1 MIEQV
6 TGQAIID
13 EIINNMHQGLEPL
26 HNTTLVPSIFNI
38 HLHPEDYERLQGILP
53 VITRE
58 ADSALGEELARL
70 NKKGWPFALKKRLPR
85 YQTAQDRW
93 VINFFRDA
101 DDDVQKGEILIDSQL
116 AFPAKPDYGV
126 GGQTVRIRTIRS
138 NVGESKSLGKTYE
151 QTETIYATIS
161 YHDKTGRNT
170 YKMTK
175 PEIVIGRGGKAYITD
190 LKLQTSP
197 DVSREHLRIRFDP
210 PTRKFYLRD
219 LSTLGTTVNG
229 FQVPSSI
236 EVVGET
242 KQDKNIEVALP
253 ERARIGLA
261 EVLFLDFQSAL
272 NG

>member
-26 HNTTLVPSIFNI
+26 HHTTLVPSIFNI

-70 NKKGWPFALKKRLPR
+70 NKKGWPFALKKKATR
-85 YQTAQDRW
+85 YETAQDRW

-116 AFPAKPDYGV
+116 AFPTKPDYGV

-138 NVGESKSLGKTYE
+138 NVGESKTLGKTYE
-151 QTETIYATIS
+151 QTEIVYATIS
-161 YHDKTGRNT
+161 YQDKTGRNT

-190 LKLQTSP
+190 LKVQTSP
-197 DVSREHLRIRFDP
+197 DVSREHVRIRFDP
-210 PTRKFYLRD
+210 PTGKFFLRD

-229 FQVPSSI
+229 FQVPSSV
-236 EVVGET
+236 EVIGDM
-242 KQDKNIEVALP
+242 KRDKHIEVALP

-261 EVLFLDFQSAL
+261 EVLFLEFQSAL